1 MPLICDDVLRPL
13 GGEDNLRL
21 MCDAEDFQYMN
32 WGRGYQVTFSTP
44 KYSIDVVHFPDRL
57 DQSGRWSF
65 TVWGKYRVHKIHRS
79 DSIFDPDLVVRM
91 FEWATKYTLSF

>member
-1 MPLICDDVLRPL
+1 MPIDRNDVLRPL

-21 MCDAEDFQYMN
+21 MCDAEDFRYMD

-44 KYSIDVVHFPDRL
+44 KYSVDVVHYPDRL
-57 DQSGRWSF
+57 DRSERWVLV
-65 TVWGKYRVHKIHRS
+65 VWGKYRVHKIHVS
-79 DSIFDPDLVVRM
+79 DSILDPDLLVRT